1 MARNVRVL
9 AVCGSCD
16 PGSKTMKALRLAA
29 GAVSEAGAD
38 VEVLDLRDYPLPI
51 LFSPH
56 APSGSDAA
64 VDAVK
69 AKFREADALLIG
81 SPEYH
86 GSYSGALKNLL
97 DLMGFEEFEG
107 KMVALVGVAGGA
119 GRYERAQPLAHGMP
133 PAALVGTAGPGLGG
147 PFERRLRRGGTA
159 HRRGHRQAPAGP
171 GRAVG
176 QVRAAA
182 PRRECQRVRPVLG
195 AVAAKPRRL
204 ASRSRSSLFSFSY
217 SSSRDRSS
225 VRHGQR

>member
-119 GRYERAQPLAHGMP
+119 LGATNALNHLRTVCLQLHSWVLPEQVSVAHSSDAFDAAGRPTDA
-133 PAALVGTAGPGLGG
+133 GTAKRLQDLGVQLVKFALLHRDASANAFVQYWEQSLQNPGG
-147 PFERRLRRGGTA
+147 
-159 HRRGHRQAPAGP
+159 
-171 GRAVG
+171 
-176 QVRAAA
+176 
-182 PRRECQRVRPVLG
+182 
-195 AVAAKPRRL
+195 
-204 ASRSRSSLFSFSY
+204 
-217 SSSRDRSS
+217 
-225 VRHGQR
+225 

>member
-29 GAVSEAGAD
+29 GAVSEAGGD
-38 VEVLDLRDYPLPI
+38 IEVLDLRDYPLPI

-56 APSGSDAA
+56 APAGSDAA

-119 GRYERAQPLAHGMP
+119 LGATNALNHLRTVCRQLHSWVLPDQVSVAHSSNAFDAAGRPTDA
-133 PAALVGTAGPGLGG
+133 GTAKRLQDLGVQLVK
-147 PFERRLRRGGTA
+147 FALA
-159 HRRGHRQAPAGP
+159 
-171 GRAVG
+171 
-176 QVRAAA
+176 
-182 PRRECQRVRPVLG
+182 
-195 AVAAKPRRL
+195 L
-204 ASRSRSSLFSFSY
+204 ASSSTG
-217 SSSRDRSS
+217 SSRCKTPEVSS
-225 VRHGQR
+225 QLTAEG

>member
-1 MARNVRVL
+1 
-9 AVCGSCD
+9 
-16 PGSKTMKALRLAA
+16 MKALRLAA
-29 GAVSEAGAD
+29 GAVSAAGAD

-56 APSGSDAA
+56 APPGSDAA

-119 GRYERAQPLAHGMP
+119 LGATNALNHLRTVCRQLHSWVLPDQVSVAHSSDAFDAAGRPTDA
-133 PAALVGTAGPGLGG
+133 GTAKRLQDLGVQLVKFALLHRDASANAFVQYWEQSLQNPGG
-147 PFERRLRRGGTA
+147 
-159 HRRGHRQAPAGP
+159 
-171 GRAVG
+171 
-176 QVRAAA
+176 
-182 PRRECQRVRPVLG
+182 
-195 AVAAKPRRL
+195 
-204 ASRSRSSLFSFSY
+204 
-217 SSSRDRSS
+217 
-225 VRHGQR
+225 

>member
-29 GAVSEAGAD
+29 GAVSEAGGD
-38 VEVLDLRDYPLPI
+38 VELLDLRDYPLPI

-56 APSGSDAA
+56 APAGSDAA

-119 GRYERAQPLAHGMP
+119 LGATNALNHLRTVCRQLHSWVLPDQVSVAHSSDAFDAAGRLTDA
-133 PAALVGTAGPGLGG
+133 GTAKRLQDLGVQLVKFALLHRDASANAFVQYWEQSLQNPGG
-147 PFERRLRRGGTA
+147 
-159 HRRGHRQAPAGP
+159 
-171 GRAVG
+171 
-176 QVRAAA
+176 
-182 PRRECQRVRPVLG
+182 
-195 AVAAKPRRL
+195 
-204 ASRSRSSLFSFSY
+204 
-217 SSSRDRSS
+217 
-225 VRHGQR
+225 

>member
-29 GAVSEAGAD
+29 GAVSEAGGD

-56 APSGSDAA
+56 APAGSDAA

-119 GRYERAQPLAHGMP
+119 LGATNALNHLRTVCRQLHSWVLPDQVSVAHSSNAFDAAGRPTDA
-133 PAALVGTAGPGLGG
+133 GTAKRLQDLGVQLVKFALLHRDASANAFVQYWEQSLQNPGG
-147 PFERRLRRGGTA
+147 
-159 HRRGHRQAPAGP
+159 
-171 GRAVG
+171 
-176 QVRAAA
+176 
-182 PRRECQRVRPVLG
+182 
-195 AVAAKPRRL
+195 
-204 ASRSRSSLFSFSY
+204 
-217 SSSRDRSS
+217 
-225 VRHGQR
+225 

>member
-29 GAVSEAGAD
+29 GAVSAAGAD

-56 APSGSDAA
+56 APPGSDAA

-119 GRYERAQPLAHGMP
+119 LGATNALNHLRTVCRQLHSWVLPDQVSVAHSSDAFDAAGRPTDA
-133 PAALVGTAGPGLGG
+133 GTAKRLQDLGVQLVKFALLHRDASANAFVQYWEQSLQNPGG
-147 PFERRLRRGGTA
+147 
-159 HRRGHRQAPAGP
+159 
-171 GRAVG
+171 
-176 QVRAAA
+176 
-182 PRRECQRVRPVLG
+182 
-195 AVAAKPRRL
+195 
-204 ASRSRSSLFSFSY
+204 
-217 SSSRDRSS
+217 
-225 VRHGQR
+225 

>member
-1 MARNVRVL
+1 MAQNVRVL

-29 GAVSEAGAD
+29 GAVSEAGGD

-56 APSGSDAA
+56 APAGSDAA

-119 GRYERAQPLAHGMP
+119 LGATNALNHLRTVCRQLHSWVLPDQVSVAHSSNAFDAAGRPTDA
-133 PAALVGTAGPGLGG
+133 GTAKRLQDLGVQLVKFALLHRDASANAFVQYWEQSLQNPGG
-147 PFERRLRRGGTA
+147 
-159 HRRGHRQAPAGP
+159 
-171 GRAVG
+171 
-176 QVRAAA
+176 
-182 PRRECQRVRPVLG
+182 
-195 AVAAKPRRL
+195 
-204 ASRSRSSLFSFSY
+204 
-217 SSSRDRSS
+217 
-225 VRHGQR
+225 

>member
-56 APSGSDAA
+56 APPGSDAA

-119 GRYERAQPLAHGMP
+119 LGATNALNHLRTVCRQLHSWVLPDQVSVAHSSDAFDAAGRPTDA
-133 PAALVGTAGPGLGG
+133 GTAKRLQDLGVQLVKFALLHRDASANAFVQYWEQSLQNPGG
-147 PFERRLRRGGTA
+147 
-159 HRRGHRQAPAGP
+159 
-171 GRAVG
+171 
-176 QVRAAA
+176 
-182 PRRECQRVRPVLG
+182 
-195 AVAAKPRRL
+195 
-204 ASRSRSSLFSFSY
+204 
-217 SSSRDRSS
+217 
-225 VRHGQR
+225 